1 MKNLLEKLKPQIKE
15 LINNDLLEYP
25 TSTTL
30 LINELTSTYYMN
42 ELKYFC
48 ILDIESYFRKVYG
61 YQPSNAWDC
70 LVENYNE
77 L

>member
-1 MKNLLEKLKPQIKE
+1 MKNLLEKLKPQIQE

-25 TSTTL
+25 TSTQL

-48 ILDIESYFRKVYG
+48 ILDIENYFSKVYNHR
-61 YQPSNAWDC
+61 PSNAWDC